1 MAEHRFSPW
10 RCRGLKIKS
19 HSTFDRVKNETSYL
33 TFKSDYLQIGTAPG
47 HVRACARHQYF
58 RGEGREAGE
67 VGRWLED
74 PRLGKLLPRLARIG
88 LFSCFLIGFL
98 T

>member
-1 MAEHRFSPW
+1 MERANSRPPSFLLKAQLCPGA
-10 RCRGLKIKS
+10 CDRG
-19 HSTFDRVKNETSYL
+19 
-33 TFKSDYLQIGTAPG
+33 
-47 HVRACARHQYF
+47 YF